1 MKKSILPKDVDKNTF
16 DLITLV
22 LSTIDTISKTANKNN
37 ISDFTVEFD
46 DIYVEDEEHFKLI
59 KKVNKLDSDFAV
71 AIQYK
76 DLSKAFTRNRMVI
89 KNIIDDVVDKII
101 DLEFKNKT
109 YYNNSTFVITN
120 VLSYVDKKS
129 NIQKHSIYLML
140 KSKPFEEEI

>member
-16 DLITLV
+16 DLITLIM
-22 LSTIDTISKTANKNN
+22 SAIDTISKTANKNN

-46 DIYVEDEEHFKLI
+46 DIYVEDEEKFKLI
-59 KKVNKLDSDFAV
+59 KKVNNLDSDFAI

-76 DLSKAFTRNRMVI
+76 DLSKAFTRNRMII

-109 YYNNSTFVITN
+109 YYNNSSFVITN
-120 VLSYVDKKS
+120 VLSDIDKKS
-129 NIQKHSIYLML
+129 NILCSFL
-140 KSKPFEEEI
+140 